1 MSIVGFA
8 RTAALIPGV
17 LVFTPGVAAQTAPS
31 DPARFV
37 ASIYADGREAT
48 VWAQWL
54 DGARRGEWFSP
65 RLTALWAQCD
75 GRAHKIGDELG
86 ALDFDVA
93 TNSQG
98 MEVKSFTVKTLS
110 RDASH
115 ASVVAKLTPDNWV
128 RKSDRE
134 NEIRYGLVWERGRW
148 AIDDVHSVIE
158 PNPWSLRALL
168 SQYLACWKGAKNA
181 AAYSRLPG
189 ALLRVGRN
197 SLSRRSA
204 PRGVQV
210 VHDRRQTYPGGNF
223 RRLRR
228 CVDVRQPADRCDDR
242 R

>member
-1 MSIVGFA
+1 MRPMSIFGFA
-8 RTAALIPGV
+8 RTAALIPSI
-17 LVFTPGVAAQTAPS
+17 LVFAPGVAAQAAPS

-65 RLTALWAQCD
+65 RLTALWAQCE
-75 GRAHKIGDELG
+75 GRARKIGDELG

-98 MEVKSFTVKTLS
+98 MEVKSFTVTTLS

-134 NEIRYGLVWERGRW
+134 NEIRYDLVWERGRW
-148 AIDDVHSVIE
+148 AIDDVNRTE
-158 PNPWSLRALL
+158 PLVAARALVAIPRSL
-168 SQYLACWKGAKNA
+168 KGAKKCCGLFSSSWRFIA
-181 AAYSRLPG
+181 G
-189 ALLRVGRN
+189 
-197 SLSRRSA
+197 
-204 PRGVQV
+204 
-210 VHDRRQTYPGGNF
+210 
-223 RRLRR
+223 RLRR
-228 CVDVRQPADRCDDR
+228 P
-242 R
+242 